1 MEINGRLDSNDFN
14 TSIQIKE
21 DDNIGIG
28 LKKQECMLSIMS
40 NIDDKPSLDQGQY
53 WIRISGSTYYVRIFK
68 KPNFIKRFFMNKL
81 LGLEFYEAK
90 E

>member
-1 MEINGRLDSNDFN
+1 METNGRLDPNDFN
-14 TSIQIKE
+14 TPIQIKE

-28 LKKQECMLSIMS
+28 LKKQECTLAIMG
-40 NIDDKPSLDQGQY
+40 NINQKPSLSQGQY
-53 WIRISGSTYYVRIFK
+53 WIRISGSAYYIRIFK
-68 KPNFIKRFFMNKL
+68 KPNFINRFFMNKL